1 MNKTIIK
8 IIAVI
13 ALISFVS
20 IVVFYDN
27 FIYMMSMIYASMQTN
42 TIVIPILIIVGIGL
56 LVSFPLVKWLYA
68 SGELKFASKFIGKG
82 EEKIYN
88 IRECIDACLEHL
100 IEFGFEK
107 KGAALKVYAQLPN
120 NKSSDTPCVMFLAS
134 TYKVSQDKKNRIE
147 EIPEH
152 ERHFVIVD
160 RKSLECTYNPSISSW
175 NDAIDLMMKKK
186 DMDIPL
192 EKKKTMEQSLL
203 ENIKAGM
210 GQSLG
215 QTAVSSD
222 VKPESK
228 ETPEVKE

>member
-8 IIAVI
+8 IIVAI
-13 ALISFVS
+13 LLIISVFVF
-20 IVVFYDN
+20 IFFDQVVYRL
-27 FIYMMSMIYASMQTN
+27 SMIYTSMQTN
-42 TIVIPILIIVGIGL
+42 TTVIVILIIACVGL
-56 LVSFPLVKWLYA
+56 LISFPLVKWLYA

-88 IRECIDACLEHL
+88 LKECSDACLEYL
-100 IEFGFEK
+100 IEFGYVK
-107 KGAALKVYAQLPN
+107 RGAPMKVYAQLPN
-120 NKSSDTPCVMFLAS
+120 NKSSDTPCVLFLAS
-134 TYKVSQDKKNRIE
+134 TYKVSQDKKNRID

-160 RKSLECTYNPSISSW
+160 RKSLESTYNPSVSSW
-175 NDAIDLMMKKK
+175 NDAIDLMLKKK

-203 ENIKAGM
+203 ENIRKGM

-215 QTAVSSD
+215 QTAVSGD
-222 VKPESK
+222 AKPPEK
-228 ETPEVKE
+228 ALEVKE